1 MRDKIHRRGWNR
13 GPRCFRILI
22 FPPPVFRLRFRRT
35 RRFTRLGLVYGRFSV
50 FPSVIFF
57 FLFQILPPF
66 AEIYEQQEEEVSW
79 GGCLAGR
86 RPYRGGDICIS
97 EISALSAARYIELV
111 YFGRRI
117 RGREKDIFTRSL
129 RDMRTNT
136 GNISYWL
143 AGSHSP
149 V

>member
-1 MRDKIHRRGWNR
+1 M
-13 GPRCFRILI
+13 
-22 FPPPVFRLRFRRT
+22 FRLRFRRT
-35 RRFTRLGLVYGRFSV
+35 RRFTRLRLVYGRFSV

-57 FLFQILPPF
+57 FQILPPF

-111 YFGRRI
+111 YFGRR
-117 RGREKDIFTRSL
+117 TRPGKRHFYEEPAGYAHKYGQYIL
-129 RDMRTNT
+129 
-136 GNISYWL
+136 L
-143 AGSHSP
+143 AGRQSFSC
-149 V
+149 VKYFKRR